1 MNKNTINFYPSKES
15 YDGIF
20 DEPVLAKDNIP
31 QWYKKQSRYTGG
43 EKVLSPENGT
53 YNTTIKACMPVF
65 DLITAGYIIKTPAD
79 IMVNINQDG
88 SPNFS
93 WAINNYT
100 CIESHGQ
107 MQYDSFNIAKE
118 FHPVGY
124 KFINPWITQ
133 TPKGYSSI
141 FMSPSLRDDLPFYC
155 LPAIVDTD
163 NHPTPVNFPFF
174 LRKDFEGL
182 IPAGTP
188 MIQIIPFKRQD
199 WEIRVN
205 KFNNTF
211 DKIWKRAERHIKNRY
226 KDNFRV
232 LKDWS

>member
-1 MNKNTINFYPSKES
+1 MKKSVINFYPQKEF

-20 DEPVLAKDNIP
+20 DNPIPAKDEIP
-31 QWYKKQSRYTGG
+31 EWYKKQNRYTGG
-43 EKVLSPENGT
+43 EKVLSPEKGT

-65 DLITAGYIIKTPAD
+65 DLISAGYIIKTPAD
-79 IMVNINQDG
+79 IMVTIGQDG
-88 SPNFS
+88 APNFS
-93 WAINNYT
+93 WAINDYT
-100 CIESHGQ
+100 CIESHGP
-107 MQYDSFNIAKE
+107 MQYDSFNIPKE
-118 FHPVGY
+118 FHPIGY

-141 FMSPSLRDDLPFYC
+141 FMSPILRDDLPFQC

-188 MIQIIPFKRQD
+188 MIQIIPFKRQS
-199 WEIRVN
+199 WEISIN
-205 KFNNTF
+205 KFNDAF
-211 DKIWKRAERHIKNRY
+211 DKIWRRAERHIKNRY

-232 LKDWS
+232 LKEWN

>member
-1 MNKNTINFYPSKES
+1 MKKNIINFYPQKEF

-20 DEPVLAKDNIP
+20 DNPIPAKDEIP
-31 QWYKKQSRYTGG
+31 EWYKKQNRYTGG
-43 EKVLSPENGT
+43 EKILSPEKGT

-65 DLITAGYIIKTPAD
+65 DLISAGYIIKTPAD
-79 IMVNINQDG
+79 VMVTINQDG
-88 SPNFS
+88 TPNFS
-93 WAINNYT
+93 WAINDYT
-100 CIESHGQ
+100 CIESHGP
-107 MQYDSFNIAKE
+107 MQYDSFNIPKE
-118 FHPVGY
+118 FHPIGY
-124 KFINPWITQ
+124 KFINSWITQ

-141 FMSPSLRDDLPFYC
+141 FMSPVLRDDLPFQC

-199 WEIRVN
+199 WQISVN
-205 KFNNTF
+205 KFSNAF
-211 DKIWKRAERHIKNRY
+211 DKIWRRAERHIANRY
-226 KDNFRV
+226 KNNFRV
-232 LKDWS
+232 LKEWN